1 MEEGSYFF
9 IKLEFCV
16 FRQGYLKDNTGFK
29 VALMVYFIDGTLLNK
44 R

>member
-1 MEEGSYFF
+1 MKAGFYFF
-9 IKLEFCV
+9 IKLEFFV
-16 FRQGYLKDNTGFK
+16 FRQGYLKDNTGFQ